1 MSVLTAGRTQLLAGG
16 SHALVSSR
24 HGSPALERVEE
35 ERGERADGGEDAVVG
50 RRVHAPVSS
59 RHGSPALERV
69 EEERGE
75 RADGGEDAVVGRRV
89 ACPGIVQARL
99 TCP

>member
-16 SHALVSSR
+16 SHA
-24 HGSPALERVEE
+24 
-35 ERGERADGGEDAVVG
+35 
-50 RRVHAPVSS
+50 PVSS
-59 RHGSPALERV
+59 RHGSPALERM